1 MGTLGDVRDDGAG
14 ELTPEREAVE
24 AYLAEAARRVE
35 VERRPVAEDLARL
48 VAKALLA
55 DEQFVAAIA
64 RRIADRVV
72 GMLRG
77 E

>member
-1 MGTLGDVRDDGAG
+1 M
-14 ELTPEREAVE
+14 TPEREAVE

-55 DEQFVAAIA
+55 DGDFAELIAAKIA
-64 RRIADRVV
+64 ARVV
-72 GMLRG
+72 AMLRG